1 MRCHFGGANACI
13 DRSTPREAELHR
25 RSCVSKSIPNPA
37 RPLSCNNATMQA
49 NKPEKAERSPRE
61 DVVDRKQ
68 QPPSP
73 PAATLSAAACA
84 EQMADLGSQRETPFR
99 FFILFVG
106 VKPGRVASSAGKG
119 PLLSP
124 FFSFGTLIKL
134 IFSRLILALRISPV
148 ANYILL
154 FESGLA
160 CIASCLIQH
169 AAPLASLPK
178 SRYCLASQR
187 AEPVQRRRN
196 GHTYVRKSWKK
207 RERENPEKRYGARGS
222 DAVALWLANTILNF
236 SFFSALILRRRS

>member
-1 MRCHFGGANACI
+1 M
-13 DRSTPREAELHR
+13 HR